1 MVGVGNAAAA
11 AQSAQD
17 KAGQKSSTV
26 RRELT
31 LYELVIP
38 DLKDM
43 NATGKFDRNVL
54 LWLQDAYVSR
64 AIKEH
69 TGEFISFHRR
79 LSEKPLTEEER
90 WRERTDFLKKIT
102 NQTYSTA
109 RSSGEGV
116 NLQQYVDAARAL
128 YQSESVLYAGQLQ
141 ELAEYIK
148 KALADGV
155 KPDIERFARESY
167 VSMSRMS
174 GAIKNLEGI
183 GQRAGAAQVAQMM
196 KQGIDQINFA
206 AVTTPG
212 VSLNVGRQLLEAVQR
227 IGAQPEKYIQF
238 VDAHKLGTPQAG
250 PWDFE
255 PSRRGADTPT
265 LG

>member
-1 MVGVGNAAAA
+1 MVDAINVGVAPQLDKA
-11 AQSAQD
+11 AQKSAT
-17 KAGQKSSTV
+17 A

-43 NATGKFDRNVL
+43 DASGKFDRNVL

-69 TGEFISFHRR
+69 TGEFIAFHRD
-79 LSEKPLTEEER
+79 LAQKPMTDEER

-128 YQSESVLYAGQLQ
+128 YQSESVLYSGQLQ

-155 KPDIERFARESY
+155 KPDIERFAREAY

-174 GAIKNLEGI
+174 GAMTNLEGI
-183 GQRAGAAQVAQMM
+183 GQRAGANQVAQMM
-196 KQGIDQINFA
+196 KRGIEAINFQ
-206 AVTTPG
+206 AVTMPG
-212 VSLNVGRQLLEAVQR
+212 MNVNVGRQLLEAVQR
-227 IGAQPEKYIQF
+227 IGQQPEKYIQF
-238 VDAHKLGTPQAG
+238 IQAHKLATPQVG

-255 PSRRGADTPT
+255 PSRRGADSGMS
-265 LG
+265 L